1 MKPIDLIADSAIG
14 TFVALMA
21 VEVLVKPIA
30 IRVGRFLVRKA
41 DQRFTWIPDWLHK
54 GPIE

>member
-1 MKPIDLIADSAIG
+1 MKSIELIADSAIG

-30 IRVGRFLVRKA
+30 IKVGRFLVRKA
-41 DQRFTWIPDWLHK
+41 DQSFPAIPDWLHK